1 MSHSRKLIPHTSSSA
16 ISLRDILTIL
26 PFEDAVVVIELKGQ
40 DIWDAL
46 EGGFGSY
53 PNQEGRFPQVG
64 GLSIV
69 WDSRKPPGKRLVEVH
84 LLEDAH
90 LFDSNGLKKNEDEE
104 PKKSSIAFEPSQEG
118 GYLIDVRRPN
128 ICKGEKLQMDKVYRV
143 CTREYMAD
151 GHDGYEAL
159 SRGTAIIDHESGAL
173 MSTQVRKFLLGASL
187 IWRLKSFQENSDENG
202 RGVVGQ
208 RLLSSKTKK
217 AIERAQA
224 LHQGSPSQE
233 ESGKKDFSSSSA
245 KTTPR
250 KGKSLAPLSGFGKSS
265 RVVIDSSPG
274 GIRDAMHVGASENHS
289 QYDPASRTFK
299 GGNRAPP
306 NTASSLQFS
315 SEHGESPDASPTRGN
330 GSSKLSSI
338 LSPGPSPFHREKSE
352 STPSII
358 SKHFQLSPE
367 DAEVLRH
374 SEGDLAV
381 IAPLTDGRIVD
392 LARPD

>member
-1 MSHSRKLIPHTSSSA
+1 
-16 ISLRDILTIL
+16 L

-90 LFDSNGLKKNEDEE
+90 LFDSNGLKRDDDGEL
-104 PKKSSIAFEPSQEG
+104 PKKSSIAFEPSEEG
-118 GYLIDVRRPN
+118 GYSIDVRRPN
-128 ICKGEKLQMDKVYRV
+128 ICKGEKLQMDKIYRV

-151 GHDGYEAL
+151 GHDGYDAL
-159 SRGTAIIDHESGAL
+159 SRGTALIDHESGAL

-202 RGVVGQ
+202 KGVVGQ
-208 RLLSSKTKK
+208 NLLSLKTKE
-217 AIERAQA
+217 AIKRAQA
-224 LHQGSPSQE
+224 LHQDSPNEEGSKE
-233 ESGKKDFSSSSA
+233 NGTSSLNA
-245 KTTPR
+245 KITPR
-250 KGKSLAPLSGFGKSS
+250 KGKKPAPLSGFDKSP

-289 QYDPASRTFK
+289 QYDPASRMFK
-299 GGNRAPP
+299 GGTRAPP

-315 SEHGESPDASPTRGN
+315 SESPGASPTRG
-330 GSSKLSSI
+330 SSYLKRPSV
-338 LSPGPSPFHREKSE
+338 LSPGPSPLQQENGE
-352 STPSII
+352 ATPSII
-358 SKHFQLSPE
+358 SKHFQLGPE

-374 SEGDLAV
+374 SNGDLAV
-381 IAPLTDGRIVD
+381 IAPLIDGRIVD
-392 LARPD
+392 LARLD